1 MKFMNH
7 KLLIL
12 LLMPLLISI
21 SCKKAI
27 DRKKEQIVIAAVT
40 DGRWIVTQFLNNG
53 TDIST
58 NFSAYEFQFYQAG
71 TVDAFWSVNKNTGTW
86 SGDISALTIT
96 ANFQQANDTL
106 QQLNEVWKIT
116 DSDWDYVR
124 ATGANGTKLLYLK
137 KK

>member
-1 MKFMNH
+1 MNY

-12 LLMPLLISI
+12 LLMPLLFSI

-27 DRKKEQIVIAAVT
+27 EKKKEQIIIAAVT
-40 DGRWIVTQFLNNG
+40 NGRWVVSQFNNNG
-53 TDIST
+53 TDIT
-58 NFSAYEFQFYQAG
+58 TTFAGYEFQFYEAG
-71 TVDAFWSVNKNTGTW
+71 TVDAFWSANKNTGTW
-86 SGDISALTIT
+86 VGDVNALTIT
-96 ANFQQANDTL
+96 ANFTAANDTL

-124 ATGANGTKLLYLK
+124 ANGANGTKLLYLK

>member
-1 MKFMNH
+1 MSH
-7 KLLIL
+7 KLLIF

-27 DRKKEQIVIAAVT
+27 DRKKEQIIVAAVT
-40 DGRWIVTQFLNNG
+40 NGRWIVTQFTNSG
-53 TDIST
+53 TDITT
-58 NFSAYEFQFYQAG
+58 NFAAYEFQFYEAG
-71 TVDAFWSVNKNTGTW
+71 TVDAFWSTNKNTGTW
-86 SGDISALTIT
+86 TGDVDALTIT

-116 DSDWDYVR
+116 DSSVDYVR
-124 ATGANGTKLLYLK
+124 ASGANGTKLLYLK

>member
-1 MKFMNH
+1 MNH

-12 LLMPLLISI
+12 LLTPILLSV
-21 SCKKAI
+21 SCKKFI
-27 DRKKEQIVIAAVT
+27 DQKKEQIVIAAVT
-40 DGRWIVTQFLNNG
+40 NGRWVVTQFTSNG
-53 TDIST
+53 TDITT
-58 NFSAYEFQFYQAG
+58 NFSAYEFQFYDSG
-71 TVDAFWSVNKNTGTW
+71 TVDAFWSTNKNTGTW
-86 SGDISALTIT
+86 SGDMNALTIT

-116 DSDWDYVR
+116 DSALDYVR

>member
-1 MKFMNH
+1 MNH

-12 LLMPLLISI
+12 LFTPLLISI

-40 DGRWIVTQFLNNG
+40 DGRWVVTQFSNNG
-53 TDIST
+53 TDITS
-58 NFSAYEFQFYQAG
+58 NFVGYEFQFYQAG

-86 SGDISALTIT
+86 TADISVYTIT

-106 QQLNEVWKIT
+106 QQLNEVWKVT

-124 ATGANGTKLLYLK
+124 ASGANGTKMLYLK

>member
-1 MKFMNH
+1 MNH

-12 LLMPLLISI
+12 LLTPLLISI

-27 DRKKEQIVIAAVT
+27 ERKKEQIVIAAVT
-40 DGRWIVTQFLNNG
+40 NGRWVVTQFKNNG
-53 TDIST
+53 TDITT
-58 NFSAYEFQFYQAG
+58 NFTGYEFQFYEAG
-71 TVDAFWSVNKNTGTW
+71 TVDAYWSVNKNTGTW
-86 SGDISALTIT
+86 SGDIGAYTIT
-96 ANFQQANDTL
+96 ANFQSANDTL

-124 ATGANGTKLLYLK
+124 ASGANGTKLLYLK

>member
-1 MKFMNH
+1 MND
-7 KLLIL
+7 KLLIF
-12 LLMPLLISI
+12 LLMPVLISI

-27 DRKKEQIVIAAVT
+27 ERKKEQIVIAAVT
-40 DGRWIVTQFLNNG
+40 NGRWLVTQFNNNG
-53 TDIST
+53 TDITT
-58 NFSAYEFQFYQAG
+58 NFAGYEFQFYEAG

-86 SGDISALTIT
+86 SGDIGALTIT
-96 ANFQQANDTL
+96 AHFESANDTL

-116 DSDWDYVR
+116 DSDVDYVR

>member
-1 MKFMNH
+1 MNH

-12 LLMPLLISI
+12 LLTPLLISI

-40 DGRWIVTQFLNNG
+40 NGRWVVTQFSNNG
-53 TDIST
+53 TDITT
-58 NFSAYEFQFYQAG
+58 NFAGYEFQFYESG
-71 TVDAFWSVNKNTGTW
+71 SVDAYWLMNKNTGTW
-86 SGDISALTIT
+86 SGDINALTIT
-96 ANFQQANDTL
+96 AHFQPANDTL
-106 QQLNEVWKIT
+106 QQLNEIWKIT

-124 ATGANGTKLLYLK
+124 ASGANGTKMLYLK